1 MFSAEGLHF
10 SALVGTMLPSLTT
23 GLLRVVCLIKYNL
36 FAKQHNTS
44 YSISRLNAVHI
55 CTSCLPLTGRKE
67 IVQILLDAGMDPNF
81 FEQTTGKFVAPLSYY
96 IHNHR
101 EGLTD
106 KSTYLHSSI
115 TY

>member
-1 MFSAEGLHF
+1 MYGSCNWLNIAIPRYLTGSNTL
-10 SALVGTMLPSLTT
+10 LVTSCLPNKET
-23 GLLRVVCLIKYNL
+23 L
-36 FAKQHNTS
+36 FAKQHNTL
-44 YSISRLNAVHI
+44 SRLNGVHI

-106 KSTYLHSSI
+106 KSTQLHSSI